1 MEKRATNQIF
11 EYLLPKGMLAYFT
24 VKEIK
29 EQADKLT
36 IVLEEKNLIPESYKD
51 KKIESKGFYPSST
64 LEDFP
69 IREYKVCL
77 EVRRRKWKDP
87 DTGRVVS
94 REWDL
99 TAQGTS
105 YTKEFG
111 AFFKRNG

>member
-1 MEKRATNQIF
+1 MLLKKRNEKKISCFFFFSSRRRHTRYISVTGVQTCA
-11 EYLLPKGMLAYFT
+11 LP
-24 VKEIK
+24 IS
-29 EQADKLT
+29 DKLT

-99 TAQGTS
+99 DRKS
-105 YTKEFG
+105 VV
-111 AFFKRNG
+111 